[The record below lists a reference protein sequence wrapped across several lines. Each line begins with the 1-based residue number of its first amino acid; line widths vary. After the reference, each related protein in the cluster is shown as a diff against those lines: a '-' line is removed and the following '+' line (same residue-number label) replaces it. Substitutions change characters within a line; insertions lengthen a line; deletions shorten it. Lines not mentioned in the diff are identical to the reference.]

1 MSLDEFMLA
10 CYEEEFD
17 IAFLPSSAEEQLG
30 WVFAI
35 CRMYGHPTDAWFV
48 PSIVQLQADFY

>member
-1 MSLDEFMLA
+1 MLA

-30 WVFAI
+30 WVFALR
-35 CRMYGHPTDAWFV
+35 RMYGHPTDAWFV